1 MERCHSFMLLRPS
14 KVTSSHAHTFQK
26 QGERER
32 ENRILEVVS
41 LSRGQVEW
49 WCIGGRQGS
58 REREREREGAKKRKG
73 KGKSELWEM

>member
-58 REREREREGAKKRKG
+58 RERERERERAQRKEKKRKR
-73 KGKSELWEM
+73 EE

>member
-1 MERCHSFMLLRPS
+1 MLLRPS
-14 KVTSSHAHTFQK
+14 KVTSSHAHISETRRER
-26 QGERER
+26 ERER

-58 REREREREGAKKRKG
+58 REREREGAKKRKG

>member
-1 MERCHSFMLLRPS
+1 
-14 KVTSSHAHTFQK
+14 
-26 QGERER
+26 
-32 ENRILEVVS
+32 VS

-58 REREREREGAKKRKG
+58 REREREREREGAKKRKGKG